1 MEVVM
6 PDRLI
11 RDTHGTRAETRVL
24 KGIVLAVFFAALL
37 LLVLP
42 RLFNPSEKSADV
54 NTTQPN
60 VKTSATDENKKP

>member
-1 MEVVM
+1 
-6 PDRLI
+6 
-11 RDTHGTRAETRVL
+11 VL

-60 VKTSATDENKKP
+60 VQTSATDENKKP